1 MIELSYFF
9 AFICV
14 FVACIRILHMNSKAE
29 WPELFANGTSLAE
42 SLSSSY
48 FGTSNRNGTYEER
61 TKLNDE
67 SDGEGFVSQILKHA
81 PIFSRP

>member
-14 FVACIRILHMNSKAE
+14 LVACIRILHMNSKAE
-29 WPELFANGTSLAE
+29 WPELFANGTSLTE
-42 SLSSSY
+42 TFSSSY
-48 FGTSNRNGTYEER
+48 FGTSSRNGTYEER
-61 TKLNDE
+61 TKLTDD
-67 SDGEGFVSQILKHA
+67 SKAEGFVSQILKHA